1 MKKLLIVLVIILPV
15 AAALYFAKFKSGA
28 NFLTPAFKDQQEEK
42 PKPLAKYTIEA
53 LSKTQ
58 FPASQITL
66 AEIREQTA
74 DFTSR
79 LFYFYVDPSIASGQA
94 KKVSGLIN
102 IPKAEGVYS
111 VIVMFRG
118 YIDKENYQTGAGS
131 VRAGQFFA
139 KNGFITLAP
148 DFLGYGKSDMPSENP
163 MEERFQ
169 TYIASMTLL
178 ESLAN
183 LNQALGK
190 EGGVTAD
197 IGKVGIWGHSNG
209 GQIALTILE
218 ISSKSYPTVLWAPVS
233 KPFPYSILYYTDDFD
248 DRGKLLRR
256 VIADFEKDY
265 DAEKYSLT
273 NYYDRI
279 KAPIELHQGGADEAV
294 PVKWSDQLYETLKKL
309 GKEIEYFTYG
319 GEDHN
324 FAKGSWSTV
333 VSRNIDF
340 YKKQFN
346 KNQ

>member
-1 MKKLLIVLVIILPV
+1 MKKLLIVFVIILPV
-15 AAALYFAKFKSGA
+15 AAALYFAKYKSST
-28 NFLTPAFKDQQEEK
+28 NFLSPTFKDQQEEK
-42 PKPLAKYTIEA
+42 PNPWAKYASEA
-53 LSKTQ
+53 WSKPQ

-66 AEIREQTA
+66 AEIFEETA
-74 DFTSR
+74 DFTSQ
-79 LFYFYVDPSIASGQA
+79 LFYFYVDG

-148 DFLGYGKSDMPSENP
+148 DFLGYGSSDMPSENP

-169 TYIASMTLL
+169 TYITSMTLL

-183 LNQALGK
+183 LNQALTK
-190 EGGVTAD
+190 EGGVRAD

-209 GQIALTILE
+209 GQIALTVLE

-273 NYYDRI
+273 NYYHRI

-294 PVKWSDQLYETLKKL
+294 PIKWSDQLFETLKKL
-309 GKEIEYFTYG
+309 GKEIEYFTYE

-324 FAKGSWSTV
+324 FAKGAWQTV
-333 VSRNIDF
+333 VNRNIAF
-340 YKKQFN
+340 FQKQF
-346 KNQ
+346 KNN

>member
-1 MKKLLIVLVIILPV
+1 MKKLLIVFVIILPV
-15 AAALYFAKFKSGA
+15 AAALYFAKYKSST
-28 NFLTPAFKDQQEEK
+28 NFLSPTFKDQQEEK

-66 AEIREQTA
+66 AEIFEETA
-74 DFTSR
+74 DFTSQ
-79 LFYFYVDPSIASGQA
+79 LFYFYVDG

-148 DFLGYGKSDMPSENP
+148 DFLGYGSSDMPSENP

-169 TYIASMTLL
+169 TYITSMTLL

-183 LNQALGK
+183 LNQALTK
-190 EGGVTAD
+190 EGGVRAD

-209 GQIALTILE
+209 GQIALTVLE

-273 NYYDRI
+273 NYYHRI

-294 PVKWSDQLYETLKKL
+294 PIKWSDQLFETLKKL
-309 GKEIEYFTYG
+309 GKEIEYFTYE

-324 FAKGSWSTV
+324 FAKGAWQTV
-333 VSRNIDF
+333 VNRNIAF
-340 YKKQFN
+340 FQKQF
-346 KNQ
+346 KNN